1 LSPLDDPLRSKVAY
15 AATPCQRTP
24 LAPKAHVMDAVR
36 VDVWAWAIRLYK
48 SRSQATAGAK
58 AGHVRING
66 VRAKPS
72 QPVKVGDEVRVFT
85 DREHIVVVKQ
95 LLSKRV
101 GAPLAQAA
109 YDDRTPAL
117 PPKEER
123 AAPVFL
129 RERGTGRPTKR
140 DRRALDAL
148 RRLGR

>member
-1 LSPLDDPLRSKVAY
+1 
-15 AATPCQRTP
+15 
-24 LAPKAHVMDAVR
+24 MDGIR
-36 VDVWAWAIRLYK
+36 VDAWCWAVRLYK
-48 SRSQATAGAK
+48 SRSQATNGAK
-58 AGHVRING
+58 AGHIRING

-85 DREHIVVVKQ
+85 DREHIVVVLQ

-123 AAPVFL
+123 AAPVFA
-129 RERGTGRPTKR
+129 RERGSGRPTKR
-140 DRRALDAL
+140 DRRLLDAL
-148 RRLGR
+148 RHPDH